1 MTLVSSAGSALL
13 LAAEQPEGLEQFG
26 RDPWWLI
33 GLKTAFVFVFLVVVT
48 LMMIWAE
55 RRIVA
60 RMQQR
65 LGPNRVGPFGLGQGL
80 ADGIKLALKEDIIP
94 ALVDKPVF
102 LLAPIISVT
111 PAFLAFAV
119 VPLGPTVSIFGHR
132 TPLQLTDLPVA
143 VLFVLAASSTGVY
156 GLVLAG
162 WSSGST
168 YPLLGGLRS
177 AAQVIS
183 YEVALGL
190 SLVSVFL
197 YAGSLSTSEIV
208 GAQESMWFILPL
220 FPAFLIYVVSAVAE
234 VNRAPFDLPEAE
246 GELVGG
252 FHTEYSSMKFAMFFL
267 AEYINMTTVSSMAVT
282 LFLGGWRPPPIPFL
296 SGLEGWWGLLWFTLK
311 LSLVLF
317 MFIWLRGTL
326 PRLRYDQLMKIGWK
340 FLIPVALVYTMMVAA
355 MRVLPDTQD
364 RLLYIV
370 APLLLVAGIAS
381 FFLSRSAASDAA
393 SSNDDDLPPSDFP
406 APALPALPGRES
418 LLFPDTEDSTRK
430 EVTRA

>member
-102 LLAPIISVT
+102 LLAPIISAV

>member
-48 LMMIWAE
+48 LVMIWAE

-102 LLAPIISVT
+102 LLAPIISAV

-381 FFLSRSAASDAA
+381 FFMSRSAASDAA